1 MATIQQVVDY
11 NRDNVNWVKFFS
23 VVDTLGK
30 TMNGPKDRFDKSDI
44 IEMALDIFSNGNIQ
58 RVDMVGCDH
67 LLTNLPNSDG
77 TPTTQEM
84 KFVTELF
91 YKEYVVKQGKKKT
104 KVLQSIANYKLK
116 KTNKN
121 TGLPTVHTITLKL
134 MNSLGK
140 NTHKTL
146 PATYAEFLLV
156 ADSNSIHV
164 IKTTDLVPYLKFGD
178 DGIEAKNVPSTL
190 FHEVVGPPD
199 LVGRKAL
206 ANSNYKELKI
216 AFQRHFLS
224 QF

>member
-11 NRDNVNWVKFFS
+11 NRANVDWVKVFS

-44 IEMALDIFSNGNIQ
+44 IEMSLDIFSNGNIQ

-67 LLTNLPNSDG
+67 LLTNLPNSNR

-91 YKEYVVKQGKKKT
+91 YKEYVVKQDKKKT
-104 KVLQSIANYKLK
+104 KVLQSIAGVKLNK
-116 KTNKN
+116 KDKK
-121 TGLPTVHTITLKL
+121 TGLPIVHTITLKL
-134 MNSLGK
+134 MNSLGE

-156 ADSNSIHV
+156 ADSNSIH
-164 IKTTDLVPYLKFGD
+164 IIETASLSPYLDFSG
-178 DGIEAKNVPSTL
+178 DGISAKNVPSTL
-190 FHEVVGPPD
+190 FHEVVGPSD

-216 AFQRHFLS
+216 AFQRNFLS